1 MGRRHRNVRGGEKL
15 NTLTD
20 ENKARLS
27 LIAGLA
33 EDMRDRG
40 GNTDQEIFSALQD
53 YLNRRW
59 RPQADALSASEK

>member
-1 MGRRHRNVRGGEKL
+1 MNK
-15 NTLTD
+15 LTD
-20 ENKARLS
+20 ENMARLS

-40 GNTDQEIFSALQD
+40 GNSDEEIFSALQS

-59 RPQADALSASEK
+59 RPQCESPLEK